1 MRRLLEHLRGARG
14 AAYGFLSRISP
25 GTYLG
30 IYVLLIPFFA
40 AIYWIAP
47 GQNFYAPYAKLEPS
61 ALADAS
67 KVAENIQRS
76 LERSYR
82 GQVQPG
88 EGWHVAGSDIG
99 IDRVDA
105 DDTGALTFTVS
116 FFATKLLKG
125 EIVQSVGGPQLR
137 VRISEQRIVTQL
149 GQANICHLVSELSGG
164 REASAFAFD
173 FRMLFQAPDPALQA
187 KVICWGGN
195 EELAFEHLLSGWSG
209 NPSELAGAGWRTL
222 YFSAIT
228 ITTVGFGDIVPL
240 TGLARLLAGIEAVL
254 GWILAGLFLNAI
266 AVSAARTASE

>member
-1 MRRLLEHLRGARG
+1 VKRLLAYLGSARK
-14 AAYGFLSRISP
+14 AAYHFLSRISP

-30 IYVLLIPFFA
+30 IYVLLIPLFA
-40 AIYWIAP
+40 AIYWLAP

-61 ALADAS
+61 ALSDAA
-67 KVAENIQRS
+67 KVAINIQRS

-82 GQVQPG
+82 SQVQPN

-116 FFATKLLKG
+116 FFATKLVAGK
-125 EIVQSVGGPQLR
+125 IVQSVGGPQLR
-137 VRISEQRIVTQL
+137 VRISEQRIVTRLEQPE
-149 GQANICHLVSELSGG
+149 ICHLVSELSGD
-164 REASAFAFD
+164 REASVFAFD
-173 FRMLFQAPDPALQA
+173 SRMLFQATEPAIQA
-187 KVICWGGN
+187 KVICWGGA
-195 EELAFEHLLSGWSG
+195 EELAFQHLLSGWSG
-209 NPSELAGAGWRTL
+209 NPSELAGSGWRML

-240 TGLARLLAGIEAVL
+240 TGFARLLAGIEAVL

-266 AVSAARTASE
+266 AFRASRGATE